1 MLLLPER
8 LTLAD
13 APAALRM
20 LSQALQGE
28 DGATVV
34 VDASALKRFDSSA
47 LAVLIEC
54 GRLAQAAGKGFALR
68 QVPPKLAELARLY
81 GVAGALGL
89 EAAAAAA
96 AAIPG

>member
-20 LSQALQGE
+20 LSQALKGE
-28 DGATVV
+28 AGATVV

-47 LAVLIEC
+47 LAVLLEID
-54 GRLAQAAGKGFALR
+54 RVAQAWGRDFAVR
-68 QVPPKLAELARLY
+68 TAPAKLVALARLY
-81 GVAGALGL
+81 GVDGL
-89 EAAAAAA
+89 LRPEGRPTVPA
-96 AAIPG
+96 